1 MPFCKTID
9 FLTLKIKFQM
19 PVFKKQLNNK
29 YILFINAL
37 FTTLFVLFYFPYLTT
52 AVEYNRET
60 AVVKAVRKA
69 SPSVVNISSEYTV
82 KSRRNPFSDFNLDPF
97 FDSFFKDFFDHD
109 FNQQSKRSSLGSGVI
124 IDGNLGIIITNSHV
138 IANTGIIK
146 VVLKDEREFTAKIV
160 GADPASDLAV
170 LRIETKQ
177 PLPSLKLGST
187 DDLMIG
193 ETVIAIGNPF
203 GFSNTVTTGVI
214 SAVNRSIRTKDRVY
228 HDFIQIDASINPGNS
243 GGPLLNING
252 DLIGINTAI
261 YAKAQGIGFAIPL
274 AKARK
279 IVSDLI
285 NHGEV
290 IQPWIGVTVQNID
303 KKLARYLNYPG
314 KNGVLVKAVEKSS
327 PANKAGIRNGDIIIS
342 INNKT
347 IHSFE
352 DYHTAMRGFAAGDLL
367 NISIWRNNKNL
378 NIKTVAR
385 LFPHKLAPNLA
396 YMLLGIKVENL
407 TAKNRL
413 FYKTIEKKGVVISE
427 LNRKSYLLGIGA
439 KPGDIIRQIDG
450 STINNTKAFNK
461 AIVKCRQKKSVIILL
476 QRSGQG
482 YYISVEM

>member
-1 MPFCKTID
+1 M
-9 FLTLKIKFQM
+9 L
-19 PVFKKQLNNK
+19 KKQLNNK
-29 YILFINAL
+29 YILFIKTL
-37 FTTLFVLFYFPYLTT
+37 FTTFFVLFYFPYLTV

-60 AVVKAVRKA
+60 PVVKAVRKA
-69 SPSVVNISSEYTV
+69 SPSVVNISSEYTI
-82 KSRRNPFSDFNLDPF
+82 KGHSNPFSDFNLDPF
-97 FDSFFKDFFDHD
+97 FDSFFKDFFDNG
-109 FNQQSKRSSLGSGVI
+109 FKQRSKRSSLGSGVI
-124 IDGNLGIIITNSHV
+124 IDGNRGIIITNSHV

-146 VVLKDEREFTAKIV
+146 VVLKDEREFTAKII

-177 PLPSLKLGST
+177 PLPSLKMESR

-214 SAVNRSIRTKDRVY
+214 SAVNRSIKTQDRVY

-261 YAKAQGIGFAIPL
+261 YAKAQGIGFAIPV

-285 NHGEV
+285 KHGEV

-303 KKLARYLNYPG
+303 KKLARYLSFPG
-314 KNGVLVKAVEKSS
+314 KTGVLVKAVEKSG
-327 PANKAGIRNGDIIIS
+327 PAKKAGIRNGDIIIS
-342 INNKT
+342 INNKN

-352 DYHTAMRGFAAGDLL
+352 DYNTTMRSFAAGDLL
-367 NISIWRNNKNL
+367 NIYIWRNTK
-378 NIKTVAR
+378 NIKVNLVAR
-385 LFPHKLAPNLA
+385 LFPFKLAPNLA
-396 YMLLGIKVENL
+396 YILLGLKVENL

-413 FYKTIEKKGVVISE
+413 YYKTSEKKGVVISE
-427 LNRKSYLLGIGA
+427 LNRKSYLFGTGA
-439 KPGDIIRQIDG
+439 KPGDIIRQIDDL
-450 STINNTKAFNK
+450 TINNTQDFNK
-461 AIVKCRQKKSVIILL
+461 AIVKCRQKKSAIILL
-476 QRSGQG
+476 QRGGQG

>member
-1 MPFCKTID
+1 MLNEQT
-9 FLTLKIKFQM
+9 
-19 PVFKKQLNNK
+19 NNK
-29 YILFINAL
+29 YILFIKTL
-37 FTTLFVLFYFPYLTT
+37 FTTYFVLFYLPLTT
-52 AVEYNRET
+52 VAVENNRET
-60 AVVKAVRKA
+60 PVVRAVRKA

-82 KSRRNPFSDFNLDPF
+82 KSQGNPFSDFSLDPF

-109 FNQQSKRSSLGSGVI
+109 YRQRSKRSSLGSGVI
-124 IDGNLGIIITNSHV
+124 IDGKRGIIITNSHV

-146 VVLKDEREFTAKIV
+146 VVLKDEREFTAQII

-177 PLPSLKLGST
+177 PLPSLKMSSL
-187 DDLMIG
+187 DNLMIG

-261 YAKAQGIGFAIPL
+261 YAKAQGIGFAIPV

-285 NHGEV
+285 KHGEV

-303 KKLARYLNYPG
+303 KKLARYLSFPG
-314 KNGVLVKAVEKSS
+314 KSGVLVKTVEKSS
-327 PANKAGIRNGDIIIS
+327 PAQRAGIRNGDIITS
-342 INNKT
+342 INN
-347 IHSFE
+347 IAVLSFE
-352 DYHTAMRGFAAGDLL
+352 TYHTAMRGFAAGDVLS
-367 NISIWRNNKNL
+367 ISVWRNS
-378 NIKTVAR
+378 KTITLKAVAR
-385 LFPHKLAPNLA
+385 LFPQELAPSLA
-396 YMLLGIKVENL
+396 YILLGLTVEDL

-413 FYKTIEKKGVVISE
+413 YYNATEKKGVVISK
-427 LNRKSYLLGIGA
+427 LNPKSYLHEIGV
-439 KPGDIIRQIDG
+439 KPGDIIRQIDDL
-450 STINNTKAFNK
+450 TINNTKNFNK
-461 AIVKCRQKKSVIILL
+461 AIVKCRQKKSVIILV
-476 QRSGQG
+476 QRGGQG
-482 YYISVEM
+482 YYIPVEI

>member
-1 MPFCKTID
+1 M
-9 FLTLKIKFQM
+9 LKR
-19 PVFKKQLNNK
+19 QLKNK

-37 FTTLFVLFYFPYLTT
+37 FTTLFVLFYSPYLTA

-60 AVVKAVRKA
+60 AVVRAVRKA

-82 KSRRNPFSDFNLDPF
+82 KSHSNPFSDFNLDPF
-97 FDSFFKDFFDHD
+97 FDSFFKDFFDPG
-109 FNQQSKRSSLGSGVI
+109 FKQRSKRSSLGSGVI
-124 IDGNLGIIITNSHV
+124 IDGNRGIIITNSHV

-177 PLPSLKLGST
+177 PLPSLKMGSI

-261 YAKAQGIGFAIPL
+261 YAKAQGIGFAIPV

-285 NHGEV
+285 KHGEV
-290 IQPWIGVTVQNID
+290 IQPWIGVTVQDID
-303 KKLARYLNYPG
+303 EKIARYFSFPG
-314 KNGVLVKAVEKSS
+314 KTGVLVKAVEKSS
-327 PANKAGIRNGDIIIS
+327 PAKKSGIRNGDIITS
-342 INNKT
+342 INNRN

-352 DYHTAMRGFAAGDLL
+352 DYHTVMRGFAAGDIL
-367 NISIWRNNKNL
+367 NISLCRNSKNI
-378 NIKTVAR
+378 NVKTVTR
-385 LFPHKLAPNLA
+385 LFPLKLASNLA
-396 YMLLGIKVENL
+396 YMLLGLKVENL
-407 TAKNRL
+407 TVKNRL
-413 FYKTIEKKGVVISE
+413 YYKTLEKKGVVISE
-427 LNRKSYLLGIGA
+427 LNRKSYLFGIGA
-439 KPGDIIRQIDG
+439 EPGDIMRQIDDL
-450 STINNTKAFNK
+450 TINTTEDFNK
-461 AIVKCRQKKSVIILL
+461 AIVKCRHKKSVIILL
-476 QRSGQG
+476 QRGGQG
-482 YYISVEM
+482 YYISVEI

>member
-1 MPFCKTID
+1 MIKRQ
-9 FLTLKIKFQM
+9 LK
-19 PVFKKQLNNK
+19 NK
-29 YILFINAL
+29 YILFIKAF
-37 FTTLFVLFYFPYLTT
+37 FTTLFVFFYFPYLTV

-60 AVVKAVRKA
+60 PVVRAVRKA

-82 KSRRNPFSDFNLDPF
+82 KSHSNPFSDFNLDPF
-97 FDSFFKDFFDHD
+97 FDSFFKDFFDPG
-109 FNQQSKRSSLGSGVI
+109 FKQRSKRSSLGSGVI
-124 IDGNLGIIITNSHV
+124 IDGNRGIIITNSHV

-177 PLPSLKLGST
+177 PLPSLKMGSI

-214 SAVNRSIRTKDRVY
+214 SSVNRSIRTKDRIY

-261 YAKAQGIGFAIPL
+261 YAKAQGIGFAIPV

-285 NHGEV
+285 KHGEV

-303 KKLARYLNYPG
+303 EKLARYLNFPG
-314 KNGVLVKAVEKSS
+314 KTGVLVKAVEKSS
-327 PANKAGIRNGDIIIS
+327 PAKKSGIRNGDIITS
-342 INNKT
+342 INNKN
-347 IHSFE
+347 IHSFA
-352 DYHTAMRGFAAGDLL
+352 DYHTVMRGFAAGDIL
-367 NISIWRNNKNL
+367 NISLWRNSKNI
-378 NIKTVAR
+378 NVKTVTR
-385 LFPHKLAPNLA
+385 LFPLKLAPNLA
-396 YMLLGIKVENL
+396 YMLLGLKVENL
-407 TAKNRL
+407 TVKNRL
-413 FYKTIEKKGVVISE
+413 YYKTIEKKGVVISE
-427 LNRKSYLLGIGA
+427 LNRKSYLFGIGA
-439 KPGDIIRQIDG
+439 KPGDIMRQIDDL
-450 STINNTKAFNK
+450 TINTTEDFNK
-461 AIVKCRQKKSVIILL
+461 SIVKCRHKKSIIILL
-476 QRSGQG
+476 QRGGQG
-482 YYISVEM
+482 YYISVEI

>member
-1 MPFCKTID
+1 MP
-9 FLTLKIKFQM
+9 M
-19 PVFKKQLNNK
+19 FKKQLNTK
-29 YILFINAL
+29 YILFIKAL
-37 FTTLFVLFYFPYLTT
+37 FTTLFVLFYFPCLTV

-69 SPSVVNISSEYTV
+69 SPAVVNISSEYTV
-82 KSRRNPFSDFNLDPF
+82 TNRSNPFSDFTLDPF
-97 FDSFFKDFFDHD
+97 FDSFFKDFFDHG
-109 FNQQSKRSSLGSGVI
+109 FKQRSKRSSLGSGVI
-124 IDGNLGIIITNSHV
+124 IDGTRGIIITNSHV

-146 VVLKDEREFTAKIV
+146 IVLKDEREFTAKIV

-261 YAKAQGIGFAIPL
+261 YAKAQGIGFAIPI

-285 NHGEV
+285 KHGEV

-303 KKLARYLNYPG
+303 KKLARYLNFPG
-314 KNGVLVKAVEKSS
+314 KNAVLVKAVEKSS
-327 PANKAGIRNGDIIIS
+327 PANRAGIRNGDILIS
-342 INNKT
+342 INNRN

-378 NIKTVAR
+378 NIKIVAR
-385 LFPHKLAPNLA
+385 LFPLELAPNLA
-396 YMLLGIKVENL
+396 YILLGLKVENL
-407 TAKNRL
+407 TAKTRL
-413 FYKTIEKKGVVISE
+413 YYKTIEKKGVVIAE
-427 LNRKSYLLGIGA
+427 LNRQSYLFGIGA
-439 KPGDIIRQIDG
+439 KSGDIIRQIDDL
-450 STINNTKAFNK
+450 TINNTKDFNK
-461 AIVKCRQKKSVIILL
+461 AIVKCRQKKSAIFLL

-482 YYISVEM
+482 YYISVEI

>member
-1 MPFCKTID
+1 MP
-9 FLTLKIKFQM
+9 M
-19 PVFKKQLNNK
+19 FKKQLNTK
-29 YILFINAL
+29 YILFIKTL
-37 FTTLFVLFYFPYLTT
+37 FTTLFVLFYFPCLTV

-69 SPSVVNISSEYTV
+69 SPAVVNISSEYTV
-82 KSRRNPFSDFNLDPF
+82 TNRSNPFSDFTLDPF
-97 FDSFFKDFFDHD
+97 FDSFFKDFFDHG
-109 FNQQSKRSSLGSGVI
+109 FKQRSKRSSLGSGVI
-124 IDGNLGIIITNSHV
+124 IDGTRGIIITNSHV

-146 VVLKDEREFTAKIV
+146 IVLKDEREFTAKIV

-177 PLPSLKLGST
+177 PLPSLKLGSY

-261 YAKAQGIGFAIPL
+261 YAKAQGIGFAIPI

-285 NHGEV
+285 KHGEV

-303 KKLARYLNYPG
+303 KKLARYLNFPG

-327 PANKAGIRNGDIIIS
+327 PANRAGIRNGDILIS
-342 INNKT
+342 INNRN

-378 NIKTVAR
+378 NIKIVAR
-385 LFPHKLAPNLA
+385 LFPLELAPNLA
-396 YMLLGIKVENL
+396 YILLGLKVENL
-407 TAKNRL
+407 TAKTRL
-413 FYKTIEKKGVVISE
+413 YYKTIEKKGVVIAE
-427 LNRKSYLLGIGA
+427 LNRQSYLFGIGA
-439 KPGDIIRQIDG
+439 KSGDIIRQIDDL
-450 STINNTKAFNK
+450 TINNTKDFNK

-482 YYISVEM
+482 YYISVEI